1 MKVQYLKA
9 VRSITASAK
18 QAQCQEEPGLVRHD
32 FSVNMDQNLRESM
45 RKVFDSAWDM
55 ISAHTDSLPPW
66 LNVAIRTVEV
76 VAATTTLIDA
86 FRKNIK
92 PEKIVLLALS
102 DIQDLKD
109 LLSKL
114 GLSEELPVGYNV
126 ILIFHDEMIAIEQ

>member
-55 ISAHTDSLPPW
+55 ISAHTDRQP
-66 LNVAIRTVEV
+66 
-76 VAATTTLIDA
+76 ATLV
-86 FRKNIK
+86 KC
-92 PEKIVLLALS
+92 S
-102 DIQDLKD
+102 DSNGRGSCRNDNFD
-109 LLSKL
+109 
-114 GLSEELPVGYNV
+114 
-126 ILIFHDEMIAIEQ
+126 